1 MLKNSKTQNVAN
13 QVNVK
18 VNWLSEMQRNMN
30 RNRNIRILQ
39 VKPNRKSQTFD
50 NMINYNLNKI

>member
-30 RNRNIRILQ
+30 RNRNIRIL
-39 VKPNRKSQTFD
+39 
-50 NMINYNLNKI
+50 